1 MYLLYASRGLS
12 FDFCGDQFQLVV
24 PCITQGENPLVSL
37 MADVIWVLVGKRKY
51 QLVSGGS
58 FNSVMLII

>member
-1 MYLLYASRGLS
+1 MYLLYASRGLAL
-12 FDFCGDQFQLVV
+12 DFCGDQFQLGVL
-24 PCITQGENPLVSL
+24 CIIQGENPLVSL
-37 MADVIWVLVGKRKY
+37 VVDVIWVLVGKRKY